1 MNSREQ
7 FLKNLKEKK
16 HAEESA
22 KQNVIAEN
30 AAAKAKKSA
39 TNKKRTA
46 EKLASLSTAPKKA
59 KKTVEVEMN
68 DKVVIEE
75 TPVAKL
81 KNVVEIKKAKKAKAP
96 AKKRGRPAKK

>member
-39 TNKKRTA
+39 ANKKRTA
-46 EKLASLSTAPKKA
+46 EKLASRS
-59 KKTVEVEMN
+59 
-68 DKVVIEE
+68 
-75 TPVAKL
+75 
-81 KNVVEIKKAKKAKAP
+81 
-96 AKKRGRPAKK
+96 